1 MANGNLDGTTG
12 DTGETTVFVSYSR
25 DDQKRAL
32 PIIQILEDAGFSVW
46 WDGLLKGGERFS
58 RTTEAALENA
68 SAVVVLWSKTSNAS
82 HWVHDEATR
91 GRDRKVLVPLSID
104 GSEAPLGFRQ
114 FQVIDA
120 KPAKV
125 KSGSPEMQGMLRAVA
140 ALHNQPIDFAQ
151 KSNRNSFNINR
162 RAMLWGGGAAAVIGV
177 GSVTAWQAGLFDSAR
192 ATNSVA
198 VLPFRNLSGDPG
210 QDYFSDGLAE
220 EIRATLSRNPMLQV
234 AAPASAG
241 KFREGSEIVQKI
253 ARQLGVV
260 YVLGGSVRRSGSKVR
275 IITDLV
281 DGRTGVVNW
290 TRKFDQ
296 SFDDVLAIQDDI
308 AQTVTG
314 VLSAQI
320 GGRGVARERTS
331 AGGTNN
337 PAAFDS
343 YLQGKA
349 LYEQGTDDTS
359 DITALIK
366 LDGAI
371 ALDGGYAAAYAVRA
385 RVLTTI
391 ANGTSSQ
398 DVSLQKRYATALH
411 SARQAVKLA
420 PSSADAQSTLG
431 AVFFQG
437 LLDVKSAREP
447 FNQSRKLGN
456 GDAAVMAR
464 FALYQARTGRFRDA
478 SEAIARALVL
488 DPLNPLIFRASGL
501 ISYAARRFADAIAPL
516 RQALSMSPKMSS
528 AHDGIGSAL
537 FHLGKTA
544 EARIEFEAEPEALRR
559 FAGLAIIH
567 HKLGDRVAAK
577 TALNALI
584 ADSGDTSLYQ
594 QSQIFAQWGEP
605 EIALEQLQLAY
616 KFGDSGLIFMRNDP
630 MLDPIRRDPLFIRLL
645 KTIGF
650 D

>member
-1 MANGNLDGTTG
+1 MANSNLDGTAARSG
-12 DTGETTVFVSYSR
+12 ATTVFVSYSR
-25 DDQKRAL
+25 NDQKRAL
-32 PIIQILEDAGFSVW
+32 PIIKILEDAGFSVW
-46 WDGLLKGGERFS
+46 WDGLLEGGERFS
-58 RTTEAALENA
+58 QTTEAALESA
-68 SAVVVLWSKTSNAS
+68 KAVVVLWSATSNGS

-91 GRDRKVLVPLSID
+91 GRDRNVLVPLSID

-120 KPAKV
+120 KPAKMR
-125 KSGSPEMQGMLRAVA
+125 SGSTETQAMLRAVA
-140 ALHNQPIDFAQ
+140 ALHNRPMHFAGPP
-151 KSNRNSFNINR
+151 NRRSFNIDR
-162 RAMLWGGGAAAVIGV
+162 RALLWGSGVVAVAGV
-177 GSVTAWQAGLFDSAR
+177 GSAAAWQSGLFDAAR
-192 ATNSVA
+192 AANSVA
-198 VLPFRNLSGDPG
+198 VLPFRNLSGDSA

-220 EIRATLSRNPMLQV
+220 EIRATLSRNPLLQV

-241 KFREGSEIVQKI
+241 KFREGSEVIQKI
-253 ARQLGVV
+253 ARQLGVA
-260 YVLGGSVRRSGSKVR
+260 YVLGGSVRRSGKRVR
-275 IITDLV
+275 IVADLI
-281 DGRTGVVNW
+281 DGRTGMMNW
-290 TRKFDQ
+290 TRSFEKD
-296 SFDDVLAIQDDI
+296 FDDILAIQDDI

-320 GGRGVARERTS
+320 NGRGVAKERTA
-331 AGGTNN
+331 AGGTDN

-359 DITALIK
+359 DVAALAK

-371 ALDGGYAAAYAVRA
+371 ALDSGYASAYAVRA

-398 DVSLQKRYATALH
+398 DISLQTRYATALF
-411 SARQAVKLA
+411 SARRAVKLA
-420 PSSADAQSTLG
+420 PNSADAQSTLG

-437 LLDVKSAREP
+437 LLDVKSAKEP
-447 FNQSRKLGN
+447 FYQSRKLGN

-464 FALYQARTGRFRDA
+464 FALYQARTGHFNDA
-478 SEAIARALVL
+478 STAIARALVL

-501 ISYAARRFADAIAPL
+501 ISYAARRFADAISPL
-516 RQALSMSPKMSS
+516 RQALSMSPKMAS

-537 FHLGKTA
+537 FQMGEIP
-544 EARIEFEAEPEALRR
+544 EARAEFEAEPEALRR
-559 FAGLAIIH
+559 FAGLAIVA
-567 HKLGDRVAAK
+567 HKTGDRVAAK
-577 TALNALI
+577 LALDALI

-594 QSQIFAQWGEP
+594 QSQIYAQWGER
-605 EIALEQLQLAY
+605 EIALETLQRAY

-630 MLDPIRRDPLFIRLL
+630 MLDPIRKDPQFIRLL